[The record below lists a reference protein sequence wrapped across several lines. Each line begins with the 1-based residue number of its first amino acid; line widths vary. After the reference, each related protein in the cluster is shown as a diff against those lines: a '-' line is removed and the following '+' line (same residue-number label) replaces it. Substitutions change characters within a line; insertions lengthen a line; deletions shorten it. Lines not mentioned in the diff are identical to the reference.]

1 MLEQITGML
10 VNTFNLIFSPLFVFS
25 PIVSLLI
32 VSSFLTVLVL
42 GLNRVVTNRKL
53 IKEIK
58 DKMEQVRENLTAA
71 QKIGDK
77 ENVNKLLAEMMSVNN
92 TYMKQTFKAMIVSL
106 VVLALFLPWL
116 RYKYEG
122 MAIAT
127 LPFTLPFIGNSLS
140 WIYWYILVSFSIGW
154 VVGKLLG
161 D

>member
-10 VNTFNLIFSPLFVFS
+10 VNGFNLVFSPLFVFS

-32 VSSFLTVLVL
+32 VSSFLTILVL
-42 GLNRVVTNRKL
+42 GLNRIVTNRKL
-53 IKEIK
+53 VKEIK

-77 ENVNKLLAEMMSVNN
+77 ENVNKLLAEMMSINN

-116 RYKYEG
+116 RYKYDG
-122 MAIAT
+122 MTVAA
-127 LPFTLPFIGNSLS
+127 LPFTLPFLGNSLS
-140 WIYWYILVSFSIGW
+140 WVYWYILVSFSIGW
-154 VVGKLLG
+154 VVGKFLG

>member
-10 VNTFNLIFSPLFVFS
+10 VNGFNLIFSPLFAFS

-32 VSSFLTVLVL
+32 VSSFLTILVL

-58 DKMEQVRENLTAA
+58 DRMEQVRENLTAA

-92 TYMKQTFKAMIVSL
+92 TYMRQTFKAMIVSL
-106 VVLALFLPWL
+106 VVIALFLPWL

-122 MAIAT
+122 MTVAT

-154 VVGKLLG
+154 VVGKFLG